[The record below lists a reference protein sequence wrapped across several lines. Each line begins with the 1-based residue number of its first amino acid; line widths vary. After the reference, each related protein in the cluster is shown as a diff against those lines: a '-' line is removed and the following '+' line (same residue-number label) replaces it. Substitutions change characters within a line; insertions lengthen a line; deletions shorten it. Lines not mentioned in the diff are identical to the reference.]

1 MNQFR
6 EKILREFEQDLYRCL
21 NITLDDF
28 VRTVGRGKTD
38 PIEEFDQILET
49 KGVQEVRMEMQ
60 HKINCLSVV
69 YKERELGRKMNEKE
83 VVDNAKELGLSA
95 LFD

>member
-28 VRTVGRGKTD
+28 VRIVGRGKTD

-49 KGVQEVRMEMQ
+49 KGVQEVRIEMQ

-83 VVDNAKELGLSA
+83 FVDNAKELGLSA